1 MKSARATKA
10 LASRLGLDFADK
22 RDLRLPAP
30 LRIDPIARH
39 AARGTR
45 LAMTGTWRGHRA
57 HRLVVGDYVLEA
69 LELPAS
75 LPTLVLVPAD
85 RPALEVSEARPS
97 GVGDIEF
104 DMRWHVVASDLRLV
118 AELAASPA
126 REVLMHEASR
136 GASITF
142 DGPLVYL
149 WRDLDD
155 AVLADTQNRF
165 DLLTILLSRIPAD
178 LWSRYGMP
186 VAQAPAAPVA
196 PAPVAAAPA
205 PAPVAVAPTF
215 MPQPAAQ
222 APVAPQFAPQP
233 PAPQAPA
240 VHAPAPTF
248 APAAA
253 FQPEP
258 DDEEASYLSAGF
270 HSQGGDPY
278 AAPVSHV
285 PGAATPPLGVPAA
298 PVAPPTPGFVPP
310 PAMQAPPA
318 QAQFQAQPAFS
329 PEAPAASG
337 TFAPAPAQAAPAV
350 PSPAF
355 PGAPA
360 PTGTFAPTPAGSF
373 SPDSSMAFDDGPG
386 WIGGDDQNDLYWSTG
401 PRIRGQARMRG

>member
-1 MKSARATKA
+1 MRRNRSLGQKGEIVRDASVKSARATKA
-10 LASRLGLDFADK
+10 LASRLGLDYADK

-30 LRIDPIARH
+30 LRLDPIARH

-69 LELPAS
+69 LELPVS
-75 LPTLVLVPAD
+75 LPTLMLVPAD

-97 GVGDIEF
+97 GVSDIEF
-104 DMRWHVVASDLRLV
+104 DMRWHVVASDMRLV

-126 REVLMHEASR
+126 REVLMHEAAR
-136 GASITF
+136 GAAITF

-155 AVLADTQNRF
+155 AVLADTQNRL
-165 DLLTILLSRIPAD
+165 DLLTILLSRIPAEV
-178 LWSRYGMP
+178 WSRYGVHTAPPVP
-186 VAQAPAAPVA
+186 VAPVQAPAAQPMAPQPHAVQA
-196 PAPVAAAPA
+196 PAPP
-205 PAPVAVAPTF
+205 
-215 MPQPAAQ
+215 
-222 APVAPQFAPQP
+222 P
-233 PAPQAPA
+233 PAQ
-240 VHAPAPTF
+240 TF

-258 DDEEASYLSAGF
+258 VDEEASYLSAGF
-270 HSQGGDPY
+270 HPQGGDPY

-285 PGAATPPLGVPAA
+285 PGAVTPPQGVPMVPVAQPAAGFVPQPAA
-298 PVAPPTPGFVPP
+298 PA
-310 PAMQAPPA
+310 PA
-318 QAQFQAQPAFS
+318 QPSAQASFAPQ
-329 PEAPAASG
+329 APAASG
-337 TFAPAPAQAAPAV
+337 MPAPAPA

-360 PTGTFAPTPAGSF
+360 AQATFAPVPAGSF
-373 SPDSSMAFDDGPG
+373 APDASMSFDDGPG